1 MQRDV
6 LNQIDPRVL
15 GMRLQEARKARGVT
29 QQVVADRLGAART
42 TLVAIEKGERRVTPQ
57 ELIELVS
64 IYGRTVSEF
73 LQQEPIVEAFVPQ
86 FRAALRKDF
95 GESTELDRAA
105 TELQSLVEDY
115 VRLERMCGVGLPKSY
130 PPPYDLTGAPP
141 EQAAEEIAASERNR
155 LALGDGPVTD
165 LRLRLETDVGLRI
178 FCFAM
183 PSRVA
188 GLFAYNE
195 TLGACVGINAAHPRD
210 RRNWSLAHEYAHF
223 LTTRYRPE
231 ATLLG
236 EGKRASAR
244 ERFADSF
251 ARHFLMPSAGLNRRF
266 TEMHRA
272 SERGVTLAHLCTLAS
287 LYQVSMQALLLCLE
301 ELRRLPYG
309 TWERLQAEGFEVRR
323 AQQLLGIEASPPV
336 STKERLP
343 RRYVVLAM
351 MAHRKGLLSE
361 GQFARLLRLD
371 RVSARALFDETTQSF
386 YTESENGF
394 QAFDLDL
401 AMQVTGKD
409 LK

>member
-1 MQRDV
+1 
-6 LNQIDPRVL
+6 
-15 GMRLQEARKARGVT
+15 MRLQEARKARGVT

-57 ELIELVS
+57 ELIELAS

-73 LQQEPIVEAFVPQ
+73 LQQEPVVEAFAPQ
-86 FRAALRKDF
+86 FRAATTK
-95 GESTELDRAA
+95 LDQAA
-105 TELQSLVEDY
+105 IELQSLAEDY

-195 TLGACVGINAAHPRD
+195 TLGACVGINSAHPRD

-231 ATLLG
+231 ATMLG

-287 LYQVSMQALLLCLE
+287 LYQLSMQELLLRLE

-309 TWERLQAEGFEVRR
+309 TWDRLQSEGVDVRR
-323 AQQLLGIEASPPV
+323 AQRPSSD
-336 STKERLP
+336 STPERLP

-351 MAHRKGLLSE
+351 MAYRKGLLSE

-371 RVSARALFDETTQSF
+371 RVSARALFDETTLSF

-409 LK
+409 LR